1 MRRVEQFTPSDRP
14 LLVVCNHSILG
25 ATQIQRYA
33 FLLHKQYR
41 RELDR
46 IAATHPELAWYDD
59 WEPNWCGPFSRGL
72 KNDMDACM
80 RGGLVYAHT
89 PLDTVE
95 RFLGQRE
102 YTLSR
107 AGRNKWYAMRRAFP
121 REAEA
126 LRKRVDGLQ
135 KAEYVRVLEGV
146 YNAYPEYVKHAATPP
161 A

>member
-1 MRRVEQFTPSDRP
+1 MEPFTPSDRP
-14 LLVVCNHSILG
+14 LLIIQSHRILG

-46 IAATHPELAWYDD
+46 IAAARPELAWYDD

-72 KNDMDACM
+72 KNDMDACL
-80 RGGLVYAHT
+80 RGGLVLTHT
-89 PLDTVE
+89 PLDTVD
-95 RFLGQRE
+95 RALGLRE

-107 AGRNKWYAMRRAFP
+107 AGRNKWYAMRRSFP

-126 LRKRVDGLQ
+126 LRKGVDGLQ
-135 KAEYVRVLEGV
+135 KVEHVRLLEGV
-146 YNAYPEYVKHAATPP
+146 YNAYPEYVKHAAAQPV
-161 A
+161 